1 MTAFPQVPSSPAALI
16 KYQKPQQK
24 ALLYAA
30 QFFDATAKHGETLA
44 EYARQLH
51 YGFKLISERND

>member
-1 MTAFPQVPSSPAALI
+1 MQTPNSPAQLV
-16 KYQKPQQK
+16 KYQQTKNR

-30 QFFDATAKHGETLA
+30 QFFDATAEHGETLA

-51 YGFKLISERND
+51 YGFKLISERDD